1 MDVAWNAGH
10 LCVHS
15 AWVGLQAQ
23 RETAL
28 TCRAQEGA
36 LARVFAVSQVLT
48 PDTSRRFS
56 YIAQLFQRL
65 AALFRSQRDH
75 TPKASRENRMAI

>member
-1 MDVAWNAGH
+1 MDIAWSAGH

-23 RETAL
+23 RGTAL

-36 LARVFAVSQVLT
+36 LAQVFAVTKVFMS
-48 PDTSRRFS
+48 DTSRRSS

-75 TPKASRENRMAI
+75 TP

>member
-1 MDVAWNAGH
+1 MDVAWSAGH

-23 RETAL
+23 RGTTL

-36 LARVFAVSQVLT
+36 LAQVFAVSKVLT
-48 PDTSRRFS
+48 PDTLRKFS

-65 AALFRSQRDH
+65 AALFRLQRDRHARPH
-75 TPKASRENRMAI
+75 T